1 MKPLTTITD
10 PVYIP
15 KEKFSHYEKF
25 WLRFITD
32 KRDLPFIHL
41 LTSIHI
47 LVIPVAILLYTPVL
61 QGWYWWLAYI
71 PYFYVSQ
78 MYFKGRFG
86 LMLHCISHRKLFKK
100 GYHGLYNWIIWIVCP
115 FFGHTPE
122 TYFVHH
128 MAMHH
133 VENNMPDDASST
145 LAYKRDS
152 LGGFIKYVARFLFL
166 GFKDT
171 FMYLF
176 NRKRKKLYMRLS
188 YGEISFYLFCVGMSF
203 VNFQAT
209 LWIFIIPFV
218 FARIVMMLGN
228 WAQHSFID
236 KSDPENN
243 FTSAIN
249 CINTKYNHTCWNDG
263 YHTVHHL
270 RPALHY
276 TEIPGEFLKL
286 KDQFSEKKSL
296 IFSDI
301 HYLHIFIYL
310 MTKRYDKLASHL
322 VNINGNTFS
331 NEAEAIVLMKERT
344 KKIILSEPVPGI
356 IKIVPARRELVETM
370 LP

>member
-1 MKPLTTITD
+1 MKPLTTLTD

-15 KEKFSHYEKF
+15 KDKYTGYDKF
-25 WLRFITD
+25 WFRFIND
-32 KRDLPFIHL
+32 PRDLPFIYL
-41 LTSIHI
+41 LTAIHI
-47 LVIPVAILLYTPVL
+47 LVIPVAVLLYTPL
-61 QGWYWWLAYI
+61 LKGWQWWLVYI

-100 GYHGLYNWIIWIVCP
+100 PYTWMYNWIIWVVCP

-152 LGGFIKYVARFLFL
+152 LRGFILYVGRFLFL
-166 GFKDT
+166 GFRDT

-176 NRKRKKLYMRLS
+176 NRNRKKLYLRLT
-188 YGEISFYLFCVGMSF
+188 YGEISFYLFCVGMCF
-203 VNFQAT
+203 VNLHAT
-209 LWIFIIPFV
+209 LWLFIIPFI
-218 FARIVMMLGN
+218 FARVVMMLGN
-228 WAQHSFID
+228 WAQHSFLD
-236 KSDPENN
+236 KKDPEDM

-249 CINTKYNHTCWNDG
+249 CINTKYNQTCWNDG

-270 RPALHY
+270 RPGLHY

-286 KDQFSEKKSL
+286 KDKFAEKKTF
-296 IFSDI
+296 IFDGI
-301 HYLHIFIYL
+301 HYLHIFIWL
-310 MTKRYDKLASHL
+310 MTKRYDKLADNL
-322 VNINGNTFS
+322 VNIDGTFS
-331 NEAEAIVLMKERT
+331 NREEAITLMKERV
-344 KKIILSEPVPGI
+344 KKITIPEPEASVHLILKRPVT
-356 IKIVPARRELVETM
+356 ENYQ
-370 LP
+370 